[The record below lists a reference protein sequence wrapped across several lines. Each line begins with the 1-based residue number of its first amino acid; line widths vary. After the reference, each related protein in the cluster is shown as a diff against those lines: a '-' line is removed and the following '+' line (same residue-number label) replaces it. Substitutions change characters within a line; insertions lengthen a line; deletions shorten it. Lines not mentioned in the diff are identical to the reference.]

1 MSIRR
6 PTNNYSSPADRGG
19 ANKGAGRGVS
29 HADEPR
35 KGRSLTK
42 SKGSAPGNPL
52 REGVRLFQ
60 QKKYDAAVQ
69 ELLQAKPSSEDY
81 PRLSYYLGLCYT
93 HLHSYD
99 EALLYLEQVVTSEIG
114 LPHIYQS
121 RMILGYIYTVTE
133 RYRLAEFE
141 FSKLLD
147 EGFESA
153 KVHAALGHVL
163 FAQNQSGNSIEH
175 LERALEM
182 DPENATA
189 LNSLGYVM
197 AENDMRLSE
206 AFEYCKQA
214 VKAAP
219 HNPAYLDSLGWVFFR
234 RRQLPEA
241 RRVLSE
247 ALKKAPNH
255 PDIRAHLRTVI
266 NEIKR
271 DGETSLNS
279 SIGAEVPEE

>member
-1 MSIRR
+1 MRR

-19 ANKGAGRGVS
+19 AKKGGGRGVS
-29 HADEPR
+29 KPDSTGREKKSAQTGASTAD
-35 KGRSLTK
+35 
-42 SKGSAPGNPL
+42 SAL

-60 QKKYDAAVQ
+60 QKKYDAALH
-69 ELLQAKPSSEDY
+69 ELLQAKPSSDDY
-81 PRLSYYLGLCYT
+81 PKLAYYLGLCYT
-93 HLHSYD
+93 HVGSYD

-182 DPENATA
+182 DPENSTA
-189 LNSLGYVM
+189 LNSLGYIM
-197 AENDMRLSE
+197 AENDMRL
-206 AFEYCKQA
+206 AQAYEYCKQA
-214 VKAAP
+214 VKTAP

-255 PDIRAHLRTVI
+255 PEIRSHLRTVI
-266 NEIKR
+266 DEMKR
-271 DGETSLNS
+271 DGEALPNS
-279 SIGAEVPEE
+279 GSGAEVPEE

>member
-1 MSIRR
+1 MRR
-6 PTNNYSSPADRGG
+6 PTKKSSSLVA
-19 ANKGAGRGVS
+19 KAGSTVGSALSSSRTQ
-29 HADEPR
+29 AR
-35 KGRSLTK
+35 T
-42 SKGSAPGNPL
+42 KGSVSDNAL

-60 QKKYDAAVQ
+60 QKKYAHALE
-69 ELLQAKPSSEDY
+69 ELLRCKPSNEEY
-81 PRLSYYLGLCYT
+81 PQLAYYLGLCYT
-93 HLHSYD
+93 HLGRHD
-99 EALLYLEQVVTSEIG
+99 EALLYLEQVVTSELS

-163 FAQNQSGNSIEH
+163 FAQSQSGNSIEH

-182 DPENATA
+182 DPENTTA
-189 LNSLGYVM
+189 LNSLGYIM
-197 AENDMRLSE
+197 AENEMKLDT

-214 VKAAP
+214 VRAAP
-219 HNPAYLDSLGWVFFR
+219 HNPAYLDSLGWVFYR
-234 RRQLPEA
+234 RGQLPEA
-241 RRVLSE
+241 RRLLSE

-255 PDIRAHLRTVI
+255 PEIRTHLRTVI
-266 NEIKR
+266 DSMKR
-271 DGETSLNS
+271 D
-279 SIGAEVPEE
+279 AEISPKERES

>member
-1 MSIRR
+1 MRR

-19 ANKGAGRGVS
+19 ANKGSGRGVPNTDR
-29 HADEPR
+29 AG
-35 KGRSLTK
+35 KARSPAK
-42 SKGSAPGNPL
+42 RGGSGTDNAL

-60 QKKYDAAVQ
+60 QKKYTAAVQ
-69 ELLQAKPSSEDY
+69 ELLQAKPSSDDY
-81 PRLSYYLGLCYT
+81 PQLAYYLGLSYT
-93 HLHSYD
+93 HVGSYD
-99 EALLYLEQVVTSEIG
+99 EALLYLEQVVTSDIG

-163 FAQNQSGNSIEH
+163 FAQNQTGNSIEH

-182 DPENATA
+182 DPQNSTA
-189 LNSLGYVM
+189 LNSLGYIM
-197 AENDMRLSE
+197 AENEMRLPE
-206 AFEYCKQA
+206 AYEYCKQA
-214 VKAAP
+214 VKSAP

-247 ALKKAPNH
+247 ALKKAPHH
-255 PDIRAHLRTVI
+255 PEIRSHLRTVI
-266 NEIKR
+266 DEIKR
-271 DGETSLNS
+271 NGELSLS
-279 SIGAEVPEE
+279 PGVDAEVPEE